1 MTIDLSQFPADL
13 RDRLIAAGSGPEPPF
28 DPVMREFLEN
38 QRRELE
44 QRAAR
49 GGLLDFAVM
58 GRDAPWLYRLR
69 FATKGLVRDARGEI
83 GTVESHVI
91 AVRFLPDYLR
101 RANRFEMLAL
111 IEPHFPPAFHPNIHA
126 AGAICVEVYPAEPIV
141 EIAQSLHDLIRWRL
155 RQYDE
160 RDALNPEACSYGRQ
174 HIDCPIDDRPLF
186 GRKIELTLGPQ
197 KET

>member
-1 MTIDLSQFPADL
+1 MLQFPTIFAITL
-13 RDRLIAAGSGPEPPF
+13 SRRRSEPPF
-28 DPVMREFLEN
+28 DSVAGEFLVH
-38 QRRELE
+38 QHRDLE
-44 QRAAR
+44 QRVAR

-58 GRDAPWLYRLR
+58 GQRAPWLYRLH
-69 FATKGLVRDARGEI
+69 FATKGLVLAASGEI
-83 GTVESHVI
+83 ESVESHVV

-111 IEPHFPPAFHPNIHA
+111 IEPHSQPAFHPNIHPT
-126 AGAICVEVYPAEPIV
+126 GAICVEVYPGEPIA

-160 RDALNPEACSYGRQ
+160 RDALNPDACAYGRD
-174 HIDCPIDDRPLF
+174 HIDQPIDDRPLF
-186 GRKIELTLGPQ
+186 GRKIGFTLEPR